1 MQYDSHNLVGI
12 YGKNNAQFRVVDITT
27 NWDGTQ
33 TRIRY
38 VTRIPQWGAQ
48 RTKAKSNNCRMKKGS
63 RKEANNTQ
71 RQFGWWG
78 SIVINSTT
86 EVIKRDPITSQ
97 TFLLLLKVTPRSFCY
112 LFSRT
117 PLAIA
122 RHQLYSE
129 SPPKKRKKMN
139 NRFVSLTR
147 WWKRRMQIT

>member
-12 YGKNNAQFRVVDITT
+12 YGKNNAQFRVVDITR

-33 TRIRY
+33 TRIHY

-86 EVIKRDPITSQ
+86 EVIKRDPITPQ
-97 TFLLLLKVTPRSFCY
+97 TFLLLLKVTPD
-112 LFSRT
+112 LFVTYFLARRW
-117 PLAIA
+117 PLHAINFIVN
-122 RHQLYSE
+122 
-129 SPPKKRKKMN
+129 PPRKKGK
-139 NRFVSLTR
+139 RWTTGSWVSPDDENDVC
-147 WWKRRMQIT
+147 K